1 MHVLPSCLRQQ
12 VLLLEVHPM
21 RWISIFAILVATSSP
36 SLVRAQGPTAVGTR
50 APGFT
55 ATTMES
61 PARVKTLDDYRG
73 RVVLLAVWATWC
85 AECRDEFVTLQ
96 RIHSELVPQG
106 LSVVA
111 VSVDAASDQG
121 VRKYASELGVTFDV
135 LHDQNHA
142 IKQAHGARGGPVTF
156 VIGRAGTI
164 PARAFRGQRRW
175 DAEPWRSLLIKLL
188 AEPRS

>member
-1 MHVLPSCLRQQ
+1 
-12 VLLLEVHPM
+12 M
-21 RWISIFAILVATSSP
+21 RWMSILAILVAISSP
-36 SLVRAQGPTAVGTR
+36 SLARAQGSTEVGTR

-55 ATTMES
+55 ATTTES

-96 RIHSELVPQG
+96 RIHSELAPQG

-111 VSVDAASDQG
+111 VSIDAASDEV
-121 VRKYASELGVTFDV
+121 VRKYAGELGVTFDV
-135 LHDQNHA
+135 LHDKAHA
-142 IKQAHGARGGPVTF
+142 IMQAYGARGVPVTF
-156 VIGRAGTI
+156 VIGRDGTI
-164 PARAFRGQRRW
+164 RARAFSGQRRW
-175 DAEPWRSLLIKLL
+175 DAEPWRSPLIKLL

>member
-1 MHVLPSCLRQQ
+1 
-12 VLLLEVHPM
+12 M
-21 RWISIFAILVATSSP
+21 RWIGIFTILASTSSP
-36 SLVRAQGPTAVGTR
+36 SLARAQGPTVVGTR

-55 ATTMES
+55 ATTVES
-61 PARVKTLDDYRG
+61 PTRVKTLDDYRG

-111 VSVDAASDQG
+111 
-121 VRKYASELGVTFDV
+121 ELGVTFDV
-135 LHDQNHA
+135 LHDKTHA
-142 IKQAHGARGGPVTF
+142 IMQAYGARGVPVTF
-156 VIGRAGTI
+156 LIGRDGTI
-164 PARAFRGQRRW
+164 RARAFNGQRRW

>member
-1 MHVLPSCLRQQ
+1 
-12 VLLLEVHPM
+12 M
-21 RWISIFAILVATSSP
+21 RWMSILAILVAISSP
-36 SLVRAQGPTAVGTR
+36 SLARAQGSTEVGTR

-55 ATTMES
+55 ATTTES

-111 VSVDAASDQG
+111 VSIDAASDEV
-121 VRKYASELGVTFDV
+121 VRKYAGELGVTFDV
-135 LHDQNHA
+135 LHDKAHA
-142 IKQAHGARGGPVTF
+142 IMQAYGARGVPVTF
-156 VIGRAGTI
+156 VIGRDGTI
-164 PARAFRGQRRW
+164 RARAFSGQRRW